1 MWKMKIKSKSRII
14 IIPHFKLYAKRLQA
28 VHDRWED
35 ATYFL
40 FFFVRLKSL
49 EGYDYFEKDQA

>member
-1 MWKMKIKSKSRII
+1 MKVKSKSRII